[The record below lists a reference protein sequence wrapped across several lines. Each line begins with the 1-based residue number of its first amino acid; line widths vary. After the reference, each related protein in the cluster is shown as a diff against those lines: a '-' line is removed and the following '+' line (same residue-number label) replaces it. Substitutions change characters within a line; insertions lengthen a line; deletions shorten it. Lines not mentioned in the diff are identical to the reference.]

1 MIRQPIIAV
10 MGHVDHGKTTLLDRI
25 RNTAV
30 ASKEAGGI
38 TQHIG
43 ASEVSMASIEATC
56 GDLLK
61 AAKMKI
67 TIPGLLFIDTPGHE
81 AFTNLRSRGGSLA
94 DIAIVVVDIMKGFEP
109 QTLEAINIL
118 KEYKT
123 PFVIVAN
130 KIDLITGWRASGSKS
145 FNEALS
151 KQSESVQAELDA
163 SIYKTIGR
171 LSELGFSSELY
182 SRVRDFQKELAVIP
196 ISAKTSEGIADLL
209 MVVTGLAQRYM
220 EERLKM
226 EISGKAR
233 GSILER
239 KEMKGLGM
247 TIDVILYDGTLHV
260 NDTIAFA
267 TSTGI
272 GTSKVK
278 ALLKPKTY
286 TPGESAS
293 KFAYFESVGA
303 ASGVKISGNG
313 LEDAMP
319 GSPVI
324 DASGSDYTGQ
334 IKAEMGEVFAVDPKG
349 AILKA
354 DSIGSMD
361 AISKLM
367 KGAGFGISKKG
378 IGNVTKR
385 DVMDAFTML
394 SISPVGT
401 AILAFNVN
409 IDPDA
414 IEMAEVS
421 GIKIIKSEIIYK
433 LVDDYTLFVTERDKE
448 SAKKI
453 EERITYPGSIY
464 VLPGMC
470 FRASHP
476 AIFGIDVIG
485 GKVKPGYKVMND
497 EGEIVGKI
505 KGLQNEKTP
514 VDHAK
519 RGDHIAIS
527 LDGPTYGR
535 QVVEAQTLYVFINEE
550 DQRLLTKDYSHLLND
565 EEKALLLKITQIIKK
580 RATK

>member
-43 ASEVSMASIEATC
+43 ASEVSIASIEETC
-56 GDLLK
+56 GQLLK
-61 AAKMKI
+61 ASKMKI

-81 AFTNLRSRGGSLA
+81 AFTNLRARGGALA
-94 DIAIVVVDIMKGFEP
+94 DIAILVVDLLKGFEP
-109 QTLEAINIL
+109 QTIEAINIL
-118 KEYKT
+118 KEYRT
-123 PFVIVAN
+123 PFVVVAN
-130 KIDLITGWRASGSKS
+130 KIDLITGWRSTGSKS
-145 FNEALS
+145 LSEALR
-151 KQSESVQAELDA
+151 QQNESVQAELDNN
-163 SIYKTIGR
+163 IYKTIGR
-171 LSELGFSSELY
+171 LSELGFNSELY
-182 SRVRDFQKELAVIP
+182 SRVQDFGKEIAVVP
-196 ISAKTSEGIADLL
+196 LSAKTGEGIADLL
-209 MVVTGLAQRYM
+209 MVVTGLAQRYL

-267 TSTGI
+267 TSNGV

-278 ALLKPKTY
+278 ALLKPKSY
-286 TPGESAS
+286 APGDSAS
-293 KFAYFESVGA
+293 RFVYLESVGA
-303 ASGVKISGNG
+303 AAGVKISGNG

-319 GSPVI
+319 GSPII
-324 DASGSDYTGQ
+324 DASTPDYASR
-334 IKAEMGEVFAVDPKG
+334 IKSEMGEVFSVDPKG

-367 KGAGFGISKKG
+367 KGVGAGISKKG

-385 DVMDAFTML
+385 DVIDAFTML
-394 SISPVGT
+394 SISPTGT
-401 AILAFNVN
+401 AILAFSVG

-414 IEMAEVS
+414 VETAEVS
-421 GIKIIKSEIIYK
+421 GIKIIKSDIIYK
-433 LVDDYTLFVTERDKE
+433 LVDDYKLFMDERTKE
-448 SAKKI
+448 STKKI
-453 EERITYPGSIY
+453 EERITYPGSVY

-476 AIFGIDVIG
+476 AIFGIEVTG
-485 GKVKPGYKVMND
+485 GRLRPGYRLMN
-497 EGEIVGKI
+497 EAGEIVGKI
-505 KGLQNEKTP
+505 KGLQNDKTP
-514 VDHAK
+514 IESAR
-519 RGDHIAIS
+519 RGDKIAVS
-527 LDGPTYGR
+527 LDGATFGR
-535 QVVEAQTLYVFINEE
+535 QVDGGQTLYVFVGEE
-550 DQRLLTKDYSHLLND
+550 DQRMFAKEYGYLINE
-565 EEKALLLKITQIIKK
+565 EEKALLAKVAQIIKK
-580 RATK
+580 RPAQ